1 MLPRK
6 SGICFLPIFVKTSRK
21 QMPGTVVV
29 IGGGA
34 AGFFGAI
41 TCAEAN
47 PSVQVIL
54 LEKTTKLLSKV
65 RVSGGGRCNVTH
77 ACFQAGP
84 FAQHYPRGHKALKR
98 MLPHFGAQ
106 DTVAWF
112 EKRGVKLKTEPDGRM
127 FPVSNTSETIVECL
141 LQAARAAGVLIRTGV
156 GVQQITPSGPHAF
169 ALHLSSGDTLA
180 AEKVLIATGGNQKT
194 EQYQWLADLGHTV
207 EKPVPSLFTLN
218 VPSSPFKDLQGVSVP
233 KAKVKLT
240 GQKLETEGP
249 LLITHWG
256 LSGPAVLRFS
266 AWGARLLHGQQYTG
280 TALVN
285 WVPEV
290 PEEQVR
296 QQLLDMRQS
305 SPRKTVLTNALFGL
319 PNRLWQRL
327 CELAEV
333 PADVKWAELP
343 GKAQNKLIEL
353 LIRTPFEV
361 QGKTTFKEEFVTCGG
376 IALPEINLDTM
387 ESRKIPGLYFAGEVL
402 DIDGI
407 TGGFN
412 FQAAWTGGYLAGKAI
427 AGL

>member
-1 MLPRK
+1 MRE
-6 SGICFLPIFVKTSRK
+6 
-21 QMPGTVVV
+21 TVVV

-47 PSVQVIL
+47 PTLRVLL

-77 ACFQAGP
+77 ACFQTNA
-84 FAQHYPRGHKALKR
+84 FSQHYPRGQKALKKL
-98 MLPHFGAQ
+98 LPLFGAE

-112 EKRGVKLKTEPDGRM
+112 EKRGVKLKTEADGRM
-127 FPVSNTSETIVECL
+127 FPQSNTSETIVDCL
-141 LQAARAAGVLIRTGV
+141 VQAAQRAGVEIQTSV
-156 GVQQITPSGPHAF
+156 GVSSLQVQAQAPAPNRF
-169 ALHLSSGDTLA
+169 LLHLSNGSQLKA
-180 AEKVLIATGGNQKT
+180 SKVLIATGGNPKM
-194 EQYQWLADLGHTV
+194 EHYRWLQDLGHTI
-207 EKPVPSLFTLN
+207 EAPVPSLFTLN
-218 VPSSPFKDLQGVSVP
+218 VPASPFKDLLGVSVP

-266 AWGARLLHGQQYTG
+266 AWGAKLLHGLAYTG

-285 WVPEV
+285 WVPDFT
-290 PEEQVR
+290 EEQVR
-296 QQLLDMRQS
+296 SQLLLQRQH
-305 SPRKTVLTNALFGL
+305 SPKKTVYTNALFQL

-327 CELAEV
+327 CTLAEV
-333 PADVKWAELP
+333 PETVKWAELS

-361 QGKTTFKEEFVTCGG
+361 KGKTTFKEEFVTCGG
-376 IALPEINLDTM
+376 IKLEELHLERM
-387 ESRKIPGLYFAGEVL
+387 ESRLVPGLFFAGEVV

-412 FQAAWTGGYLAGKAI
+412 FQAAWTGGFLAGKAM
-427 AGL
+427 AEVGV

>member
-1 MLPRK
+1 M
-6 SGICFLPIFVKTSRK
+6 
-21 QMPGTVVV
+21 QETVVV

-47 PSVQVIL
+47 PALRVIL

-77 ACFQAGP
+77 ACFQP
-84 FAQHYPRGHKALKR
+84 SVFAQQYPRGQKALKKL
-98 MLPHFGAQ
+98 LPLFSAQ
-106 DTVAWF
+106 DTVHWF

-127 FPVSNTSETIVECL
+127 FPQSNTSETIVDCL
-141 LQAARAAGVLIRTGV
+141 LQTARQAGVDIRTGV
-156 GVQQITPSGPHAF
+156 GVNAILVTENSPKFS
-169 ALHLSSGDTLA
+169 LDLSSGETITA
-180 AEKVLIATGGNQKT
+180 SKVLVATGGNPKP
-194 EQYQWLADLGHTV
+194 ESYQWLQRLGHTI
-207 EKPVPSLFTLN
+207 EAPLPSLFTLN
-218 VPSSPFKDLQGVSVP
+218 VPNSPFKDLMGVAIP
-233 KAKVKLT
+233 KAKIKLT

-266 AWGARLLHGQQYTG
+266 AWGAKLMYGLHYTG

-285 WVPEV
+285 WVPDET
-290 PEEQVR
+290 EDQVR
-296 QQLLDMRQS
+296 AQLLQQRQA
-305 SPRKTVLTNALFGL
+305 SPRKTVVANPLFQL
-319 PNRLWQRL
+319 PSRLWQRI

-333 PADVKWAELP
+333 PESVIWADLP

-353 LIRTPFEV
+353 LVRTPFAV
-361 QGKTTFKEEFVTCGG
+361 KGKTTFKEEFVTCGG
-376 IALPEINLDTM
+376 IKLEELHLERM
-387 ESRKIPGLYFAGEVL
+387 ESRLHPGLFFAGEVV

-412 FQAAWTGGYLAGKAI
+412 FQAAWTGGYLAGKSMAE
-427 AGL
+427 GE

>member
-1 MLPRK
+1 M
-6 SGICFLPIFVKTSRK
+6 
-21 QMPGTVVV
+21 QETVVV

-47 PSVQVIL
+47 PHLKVLL
-54 LEKTTKLLSKV
+54 LEKTSKLLSKV

-77 ACFQAGP
+77 ACFQPLA
-84 FAQHYPRGHKALKR
+84 FSHHYPRGQKALKKL
-98 MLPHFGAQ
+98 LPLFGAN

-112 EKRGVKLKTEPDGRM
+112 EKRGVKLKTEADGRM
-127 FPVSNTSETIVECL
+127 FPLSNSSETIVECL
-141 LQAARAAGVLIRTGV
+141 LQAARNAGVEIKTSLGV
-156 GVQQITPSGPHAF
+156 NAIEVQKEAPTPERF
-169 ALHLSSGDTLA
+169 KLVLSNGETIYA
-180 AEKVLIATGGNQKT
+180 NKVLVSTGGNAKP
-194 EQYQWLADLGHTV
+194 ENYEWLQTLGHSIDV
-207 EKPVPSLFTLN
+207 PVPSLFTLN
-218 VPSSPFKDLQGVSVP
+218 VPGSPFKDLQGISVP

-266 AWGARLLHGQQYTG
+266 AWGAKLMFGLGYNG

-285 WVPEV
+285 WVPDVTEDH
-290 PEEQVR
+290 VR
-296 QQLLDMRQS
+296 QQLLQQRQS
-305 SPRKTVLTNALFGL
+305 SPRKTVFTNPLFQL
-319 PNRLWQRL
+319 PTRLWQRL

-333 PADVKWAELP
+333 PESVKWAELP

-361 QGKTTFKEEFVTCGG
+361 KGKTTFKEEFVTCGG
-376 IALPEINLDTM
+376 IKLEELYLERM
-387 ESRKIPGLYFAGEVL
+387 ESRIVPGLFFAGEVV

-412 FQAAWTGGYLAGKAI
+412 FQAAWTGGYLAGKAMAQI
-427 AGL
+427 T

>member
-1 MLPRK
+1 M
-6 SGICFLPIFVKTSRK
+6 
-21 QMPGTVVV
+21 QETVVI

-47 PSVQVIL
+47 PHLRVIL

-77 ACFQAGP
+77 ACFQSSA
-84 FAQHYPRGHKALKR
+84 FSLHYPRGQKALKKL
-98 MLPHFGAQ
+98 LPSFGAQ
-106 DTVAWF
+106 DTVTWF
-112 EKRGVKLKTEPDGRM
+112 ENRGVKLKTEADGRM
-127 FPVSNTSETIVECL
+127 FPQSNSSETIVDCL
-141 LQAARAAGVLIRTGV
+141 VQSARKAGVEIRTGL
-156 GVQQITPSGPHAF
+156 GVNEIQVQEESPPQKKF
-169 ALHLSSGDTLA
+169 ALQLSNGESITASRIL
-180 AEKVLIATGGNQKT
+180 VATGGNPKP
-194 EQYQWLADLGHTV
+194 ENYGWLLKLGHTI
-207 EKPVPSLFTLN
+207 ESPVPSLFTLN

-266 AWGARLLHGQQYTG
+266 AWGAKVMHGLAYTG

-285 WVPEV
+285 WVPDFTED
-290 PEEQVR
+290 QVR
-296 QQLLDMRQS
+296 QQILQQRQN
-305 SPRKTVLTNALFGL
+305 SPRKTVFTNALFNL

-333 PADVKWAELP
+333 PETVKWSELA

-353 LIRTPFEV
+353 LLRTPFEV
-361 QGKTTFKEEFVTCGG
+361 KGKTTFKEEFVTCGG
-376 IALPEINLDTM
+376 IKLEDLHLERM
-387 ESRKIPGLYFAGEVL
+387 ESRLVPGLFFAGEVV

-412 FQAAWTGGYLAGKAI
+412 FQAAWTGGFLAGKAM
-427 AGL
+427 AQAA

>member
-1 MLPRK
+1 M
-6 SGICFLPIFVKTSRK
+6 
-21 QMPGTVVV
+21 V

-47 PSVQVIL
+47 PGKKVLL
-54 LEKTTKLLSKV
+54 LEKTSKLLSKV

-77 ACFQAGP
+77 ACFQASA
-84 FAQHYPRGHKALKR
+84 FAQNYPRGQKALKKL
-98 MLPHFGAQ
+98 LPLFGAQ
-106 DTVAWF
+106 DTVEWF
-112 EKRGVKLKTEPDGRM
+112 EKRGVKLKTEADGRM
-127 FPVSNTSETIVECL
+127 FPQSNSSETIIDCL
-141 LQAARAAGVLIRTGV
+141 MQAARKAGVEIRTSLGV
-156 GVQQITPSGPHAF
+156 NQITVQDGTDERF
-169 ALHLSSGDTLA
+169 VLTLTNGDKLSAS
-180 AEKVLIATGGNQKT
+180 KVLVATGGNPKT
-194 EQYQWLADLGHTV
+194 ESYHWLKQLGHTL
-207 EKPVPSLFTLN
+207 EDPIPSLFTLN
-218 VPSSPFKDLQGVSVP
+218 VPHSPFKDLQGVAVP
-233 KAKVKLT
+233 KARVKLT

-266 AWGARLLHGQQYTG
+266 AWGAKLMFGLNYTG

-285 WVPEV
+285 WVPDTS
-290 PEEQVR
+290 EEQVR
-296 QQLLDMRQS
+296 QQLMQTRQT
-305 SPRKTVLTNALFGL
+305 SPRKTVFTNPLFQL

-333 PADVKWAELP
+333 PDGVKWAELA

-361 QGKTTFKEEFVTCGG
+361 KGKTTFKEEFVTCGG
-376 IALPEINLDTM
+376 IKLDELQLERM
-387 ESRKIPGLYFAGEVL
+387 ESRLVPGLFFAGEVV

-412 FQAAWTGGYLAGKAI
+412 FQAAWTGGYLAGKAM
-427 AGL
+427 AE

>member
-1 MLPRK
+1 MREK
-6 SGICFLPIFVKTSRK
+6 
-21 QMPGTVVV
+21 VVV

-47 PSVQVIL
+47 PDVHVIL

-77 ACFQAGP
+77 ACFQP
-84 FAQHYPRGHKALKR
+84 SQFAQHYPRGHKALKKL
-98 MLPHFGAQ
+98 LPLFSATDTIQWFAQ
-106 DTVAWF
+106 
-112 EKRGVKLKTEPDGRM
+112 RGVALKTEQDGRM
-127 FPVSNTSETIVECL
+127 FPESNSSETIIDCL
-141 LQAARAAGVLIRTGV
+141 LAAARKAGVEIRTGL
-156 GVQQITPSGPHAF
+156 GVSSLQINENTTGAERF
-169 ALHLSSGDTLA
+169 TLQLTNGETMSA
-180 AEKVLIATGGNQKT
+180 AKVLVSTGGSPKP
-194 EQYQWLADLGHTV
+194 ESYQWLQDLGHSI
-207 EKPVPSLFTLN
+207 EPPIPSLFTLN
-218 VPSSPFKDLQGVSVP
+218 VPGSPFKDLQGVAVP

-266 AWGARLLHGQQYTG
+266 AWGAKVLFGLHYAG

-285 WVPEV
+285 WVPDS

-296 QQLLDMRQS
+296 QLVQQQRTL
-305 SPRKTVLTNALFGL
+305 SPRKTVSTNALFAL
-319 PNRLWQRL
+319 PSRLWQRL

-333 PADVKWAELP
+333 PEDVKWAELP
-343 GKAQNKLIEL
+343 GKAQSKLIEL
-353 LIRTPFEV
+353 LVRTPFSV
-361 QGKTTFKEEFVTCGG
+361 KGKTTFKEEFVTCGG
-376 IALPEINLDTM
+376 IKLEELHLERM
-387 ESRKIPGLYFAGEVL
+387 ESRLHPGLHFAGEIV

-412 FQAAWTGGYLAGKAI
+412 FQAAWTGGYLAGKAM
-427 AGL
+427 AERVKS

>member
-1 MLPRK
+1 M
-6 SGICFLPIFVKTSRK
+6 
-21 QMPGTVVV
+21 QETVII

-41 TCAEAN
+41 TCAETN
-47 PSVQVIL
+47 PGLRVIL

-77 ACFQAGP
+77 ACFQPSA
-84 FAQHYPRGHKALKR
+84 FSQHYPRGQKALKKL
-98 MLPHFGAQ
+98 LPFFGAD

-112 EKRGVKLKTEPDGRM
+112 EKRGVPLKTEADGRM
-127 FPVSNTSETIVECL
+127 FPQSNSSETIVDCL
-141 LQAARAAGVLIRTGV
+141 LQAARKAGVDVKTGL
-156 GVQQITPSGPHAF
+156 GVNEISYKGHASPKEHF
-169 ALHLSSGDTLA
+169 QLHLSNGEQLHA
-180 AEKVLIATGGNQKT
+180 AKVLIATGGNPKP
-194 EQYQWLADLGHTV
+194 ENYAWLKKLGHSI
-207 EKPVPSLFTLN
+207 ELPVPSLFTLN

-266 AWGARLLHGQQYTG
+266 AWGARLMNGLEYTG

-285 WVPEV
+285 WVPDV
-290 PEEQVR
+290 SEEQVR
-296 QQLLDMRQS
+296 QQIIQQRQT
-305 SPRKTVLTNALFGL
+305 SPRKTVLTNALFQL
-319 PNRLWQRL
+319 PGRLWQRL

-333 PADVKWAELP
+333 PEAVKWSELA

-361 QGKTTFKEEFVTCGG
+361 KGKTTFKEEFVTCGG
-376 IALPEINLDTM
+376 IKLEELHLERM
-387 ESRKIPGLYFAGEVL
+387 ESRIVPGLFFAGEVI

-412 FQAAWTGGYLAGKAI
+412 FQAAWTGGYLAGKAM
-427 AGL
+427 AEKA

>member
-1 MLPRK
+1 M
-6 SGICFLPIFVKTSRK
+6 
-21 QMPGTVVV
+21 QETVVI

-41 TCAEAN
+41 TCAETN
-47 PSVQVIL
+47 PCLQVIL

-77 ACFQAGP
+77 ACFQTSA
-84 FAQHYPRGHKALKR
+84 FSQHYPRGQKALKKL
-98 MLPHFGAQ
+98 LPSFGAE

-112 EKRGVKLKTEPDGRM
+112 ENRGVKLKTEADGRM
-127 FPVSNTSETIVECL
+127 FPQSNSSETIVDCL
-141 LQAARAAGVLIRTGV
+141 MQSAKKAGVEIKTGL
-156 GVQQITPSGPHAF
+156 GVNEIQVQGEANPQERF
-169 ALHLSSGDTLA
+169 VLHLSNGERITASKLL
-180 AEKVLIATGGNQKT
+180 VATGGNPKP
-194 EQYQWLADLGHTV
+194 ENYQWLIKLGHTI
-207 EKPVPSLFTLN
+207 ESPVPSLFTLN

-240 GQKLETEGP
+240 GQKLETDGP

-266 AWGARLLHGQQYTG
+266 AWGAKVMHGLAYTG

-285 WVPEV
+285 WVPDFSED
-290 PEEQVR
+290 QVR
-296 QQLLDMRQS
+296 QQILQQRQS
-305 SPRKTVLTNALFGL
+305 SPRKTVFTNALFGL
-319 PNRLWQRL
+319 PSRLWQRL

-333 PADVKWAELP
+333 PDTVKWSELA

-353 LIRTPFEV
+353 LLRTPFEV
-361 QGKTTFKEEFVTCGG
+361 KGKTTFKEEFVTCGG
-376 IALPEINLDTM
+376 IKLEELHLDRM
-387 ESRKIPGLYFAGEVL
+387 ESRLVPGLFFAGEVV

-412 FQAAWTGGYLAGKAI
+412 FQAAWTGGFLAGKAM
-427 AGL
+427 AQTA

>member
-1 MLPRK
+1 M
-6 SGICFLPIFVKTSRK
+6 
-21 QMPGTVVV
+21 QETVVI

-47 PSVQVIL
+47 PHLRVIL

-77 ACFQAGP
+77 ACFQTSA
-84 FAQHYPRGHKALKR
+84 FSLHYPRGQKALKKL
-98 MLPHFGAQ
+98 LPSFGAQ
-106 DTVAWF
+106 DTVTWF
-112 EKRGVKLKTEPDGRM
+112 ENRGVKLKTEADGRM
-127 FPVSNTSETIVECL
+127 FPQSNSSETIVDCL
-141 LQAARAAGVLIRTGV
+141 VQSARKAGVEIRTGL
-156 GVQQITPSGPHAF
+156 GVNEIQVQEEGLPHKKFVLQLSNGESITASRI
-169 ALHLSSGDTLA
+169 L
-180 AEKVLIATGGNQKT
+180 VATGGNPKPENYEWLQK
-194 EQYQWLADLGHTV
+194 LGHTI
-207 EKPVPSLFTLN
+207 ESPVPSLFTLN

-266 AWGARLLHGQQYTG
+266 AWGAKVMHGLAYTG

-285 WVPEV
+285 WVPDFTED
-290 PEEQVR
+290 QVR
-296 QQLLDMRQS
+296 QQILQQRQN
-305 SPRKTVLTNALFGL
+305 SPRKTVFTNALFNL

-333 PADVKWAELP
+333 PEAVKWSELA

-353 LIRTPFEV
+353 LLRTPFEV
-361 QGKTTFKEEFVTCGG
+361 KGKTTFKEEFVTSGG
-376 IALPEINLDTM
+376 IKLEELYLERM
-387 ESRKIPGLYFAGEVL
+387 ESRLVPGLFFAGEVV

-412 FQAAWTGGYLAGKAI
+412 FQAAWTGGYLAGKAM
-427 AGL
+427 AQAA